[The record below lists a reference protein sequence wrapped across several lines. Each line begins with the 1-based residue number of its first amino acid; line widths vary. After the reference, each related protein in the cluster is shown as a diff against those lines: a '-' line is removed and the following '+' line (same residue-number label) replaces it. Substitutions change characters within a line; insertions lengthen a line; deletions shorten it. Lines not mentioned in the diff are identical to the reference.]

1 MNAVSVVISKMKTQ
15 MAKILKERK
24 KAEEVAD

>member
-1 MNAVSVVISKMKTQ
+1 VISKMKTQ
-15 MAKILKERK
+15 MAQILKKRK